1 MSPFGTPRRAES
13 QYARALGQGTCGGGR
28 LINPAVLGVG
38 ADASVSENNAAR
50 PSGCYPTNG
59 AMPSVN
65 PEILVWARESAG
77 LSLQDAVAKV
87 GIRDARGVSAVDR
100 LTALERG
107 EEKPTR
113 PVLVKMAHQYRRP
126 LLAFYLTAPPRR
138 DERGPDFRTLPGAR
152 SSETAAL
159 INALVRNLQSRQNM
173 VRAAL
178 KAEDEAEPV
187 LFVGALLR
195 NGDVDTDIQSIR
207 RLLRRK
213 VEAAR
218 LSQRAVRLLGQV
230 LGEELDA
237 ARYYAEPTAADAF
250 RLLRSRAEEAGVFV
264 LLQGDLGSHHTA
276 IDVEVFRGLAIAD
289 DVAPFV
295 VINDNDSRAAWS
307 FTFLHE
313 LTHLLLGQTG
323 FNGMDSDVEVER
335 FCNNVAAEWLLPPR
349 TLDEVGIGQ
358 GRDVVEQG
366 RRISEFARERN
377 LSRTMVAY
385 RLLRANRIDR
395 QAFERFRTE
404 FRQQWLELRTRH
416 RERARN
422 SEGGPSYYVVRRH
435 RVGPRLLSF
444 TRRMVDSG
452 ALSTTKAAKVLG
464 VKPAQV
470 GKMLRGP
477 KAR

>member
-1 MSPFGTPRRAES
+1 M
-13 QYARALGQGTCGGGR
+13 
-28 LINPAVLGVG
+28 PAI
-38 ADASVSENNAAR
+38 
-50 PSGCYPTNG
+50 
-59 AMPSVN
+59 N
-65 PEILVWARESAG
+65 PEILVWARETAG
-77 LSLQDAVAKV
+77 LTLLDAVAKV
-87 GIRDARGVSAVDR
+87 GIKDARGVAAVDR

-113 PVLVKMAHQYRRP
+113 PVLVKMAHHYRRP
-126 LLAFYLTAPPRR
+126 LLAFYLNAPPRR
-138 DERGPDFRTLPGAR
+138 DERGPDFRTLPGTR
-152 SSETAAL
+152 SSETDAL
-159 INALVRNLQSRQNM
+159 IDALVRNLQSRQSM

-178 KAEDEAEPV
+178 QAEDEAEPL

-195 NGDVDTDIQSIR
+195 NGDADTGIQSIR
-207 RLLRRK
+207 RVLRRK
-213 VEAAR
+213 AEAAR
-218 LSQRAVRLLGQV
+218 LSQHAVGLLGQV
-230 LGEELDA
+230 LGEDLDA
-237 ARYYAEPTAADAF
+237 ARYYAEPTADDAF
-250 RLLRSRAEEAGVFV
+250 RLLRSRAEQAGVFV

-307 FTFLHE
+307 FTLLHE

-323 FNGMDSDVEVER
+323 FNGVDSEAEVEQ
-335 FCNNVAAEWLLPPR
+335 FCNNVAAGWLLPER
-349 TLDEVGIGQ
+349 TLDEVDGR

-366 RRISEFARERN
+366 RRIGEFARERN

-385 RLLRANRIDR
+385 RLLRAHRIDR
-395 QAFERFRTE
+395 QAFER
-404 FRQQWLELRTRH
+404 LRTQF
-416 RERARN
+416 REQWRKLRARYRATARK

-435 RVGPRLLSF
+435 RVGPGLLSF